1 MILVIGEILIDMVGN
16 IASNSL
22 QLEGKLGGAP
32 FNVASNLADLD
43 VNTTFYGV
51 VGKDVIGDF
60 LLDQLQ
66 EHKECLNLFV
76 KQKEDRMTTI
86 AFFLKDKGNFQF
98 LRKIGADY
106 CFNKEELI
114 SFPNKET
121 KYVHFGSL
129 FLSNKEARETI
140 FDVIK
145 EYKKQGKIISFDVN
159 FRSDIFEKNEDYIS
173 YYLNMIEYV
182 DILKV
187 TKDELEMLTN
197 IKDLLDALKKFNN
210 KKIVFVTD
218 GENGSYCYYKN
229 KLYFKKAS
237 KVIPVDTIGCGDS
250 FMAGVLSYLYN
261 LNLDNILEEDIE
273 KILSRGNE
281 CGRRTCLV
289 KGAIHGYKSLKDLE
303 D

>member
-43 VNTTFYGV
+43 VDTTFYGV

-140 FDVIK
+140 FP
-145 EYKKQGKIISFDVN
+145 
-159 FRSDIFEKNEDYIS
+159 
-173 YYLNMIEYV
+173 MW
-182 DILKV
+182 
-187 TKDELEMLTN
+187 
-197 IKDLLDALKKFNN
+197 
-210 KKIVFVTD
+210 
-218 GENGSYCYYKN
+218 
-229 KLYFKKAS
+229 
-237 KVIPVDTIGCGDS
+237 
-250 FMAGVLSYLYN
+250 
-261 LNLDNILEEDIE
+261 
-273 KILSRGNE
+273 
-281 CGRRTCLV
+281 
-289 KGAIHGYKSLKDLE
+289 
-303 D
+303 

>member
-43 VNTTFYGV
+43 VDTTFYGV

-140 FDVIK
+140 FEVIK
-145 EYKKQGKIISFDVN
+145 EYKKQGKVISFDVN
-159 FRSDIFEKNEDYIS
+159 FRSDIFEK
-173 YYLNMIEYV
+173 M
-182 DILKV
+182 
-187 TKDELEMLTN
+187 
-197 IKDLLDALKKFNN
+197 
-210 KKIVFVTD
+210 KIIF
-218 GENGSYCYYKN
+218 
-229 KLYFKKAS
+229 L
-237 KVIPVDTIGCGDS
+237 II
-250 FMAGVLSYLYN
+250 
-261 LNLDNILEEDIE
+261 
-273 KILSRGNE
+273 
-281 CGRRTCLV
+281 
-289 KGAIHGYKSLKDLE
+289 
-303 D
+303 